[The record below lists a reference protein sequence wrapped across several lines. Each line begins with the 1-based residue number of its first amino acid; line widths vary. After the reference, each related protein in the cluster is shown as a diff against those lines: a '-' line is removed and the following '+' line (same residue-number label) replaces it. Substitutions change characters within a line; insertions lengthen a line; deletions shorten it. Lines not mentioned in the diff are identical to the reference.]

1 LKLSFDYKD
10 PMRVSVLRKWDGQA
24 EVKNNFVSL
33 KHIIL
38 FNFGMQEYYH
48 IVKQKARTSLILE
61 FNVHF

>member
-1 LKLSFDYKD
+1 
-10 PMRVSVLRKWDGQA
+10 MRVSVLRKWDGQA

-33 KHIIL
+33 KHILL